1 MTQPTMFHLDE
12 LDSPLGRIL
21 LVSDGQGQVRA
32 LDFEDYRPRME
43 RLLARH
49 YGPVRLVPGQAPDL
63 RARLA
68 GYFAGDVAALD
79 SIITATGGTAFQRR
93 VWQALR
99 TIPPGRTLTY
109 GDLARQIDSPTAM
122 RAVGLANG
130 ANPIGIIV
138 PCHRV
143 VGANGTLTGYAGGLE
158 RKRWLLAHEAA
169 HHPALTVA
177 A

>member
-1 MTQPTMFHLDE
+1 MSQPTIFHLDE
-12 LDSPLGRIL
+12 LDSPLGPIL
-21 LVSDGQGQVRA
+21 LVSDAAGRVRA
-32 LDFEDYRPRME
+32 LDFQDYRPRME

-49 YGPVRLVPGQAPDL
+49 YGPVQLSPGSAPDL
-63 RARLA
+63 RTRLA
-68 GYFAGDVAALD
+68 GYFAGDLAALD
-79 SIITATGGTAFQRR
+79 VIVTATGGTAFQRR

-99 TIPPGRTLTY
+99 AIPPGRTLTY

-169 HHPALTVA
+169 HAGALTA
-177 A
+177 AA